1 MINTNLSPFLSVG
14 LDPRHE
20 VEHKFFRSVQEKS
33 GDLQLL
39 IKWAEVIID
48 CAEQAGIRHFK
59 LQSAFF
65 ESFGD
70 VGIKALKEI
79 GSLIHQVKSTFML
92 DAKRGDI
99 GSTMTAYG
107 QFAFDYCQA
116 DSMTIH
122 CFFGKDSLEAL
133 RPWLNQDK
141 SVYIVLLTS
150 TGGGDLFQQSVAAAS
165 STNTRPFDLILDNI
179 ASMEQFHPNKIGLVI
194 GAQRFAEL
202 SGSDLLRLKTLPI
215 LMPGLGAQK
224 GEMNSN
230 LASWA
235 AGHQKIHFPGSRA
248 ITGNWSLKKMDA
260 EVLAISSWKDYEA
273 YILRNIQHFATN
285 DLEPLRK
292 CIPTTL

>member
-1 MINTNLSPFLSVG
+1 MISSDLPPYLSVG

-20 VEHKFFRSVQEKS
+20 VGHKFFRSIQEKT
-33 GDLQLL
+33 GNLKLL
-39 IKWAEVIID
+39 IKWAEVIIG
-48 CAEQAGIRHFK
+48 CAEQAGIGHFK

-79 GSLIHQVKSTFML
+79 GSMIHQVKSTFML

-133 RPWLNQDK
+133 RPWLTQGK
-141 SVYIVLLTS
+141 SVYIVVLTS
-150 TGGGDLFQQSVAAAS
+150 SGGADLFQQSMAAANS
-165 STNTRPFDLILDNI
+165 STARPFDLILDNI
-179 ASMEQFHPNKIGLVI
+179 AMDQFQPHTVGLVI

-202 SGSDLLRLKTLPI
+202 SGRDLLRLKAFPI
-215 LMPGLGAQK
+215 LMPGLGAQQGK
-224 GEMNSN
+224 MDRK

-235 AGHQKIHFPGSRA
+235 AKHKKIHFPGSRA
-248 ITGNWSLKKMDA
+248 ITGDWSHEKMNS

-273 YILRNIQHFATN
+273 YVLKNIQRFATN
-285 DLEPLRK
+285 DFEPLRK
-292 CIPTTL
+292 CIPANV